1 MVNNLL
7 FVRLQNA
14 LENKCVVTVASK
26 RQSSANSGAWLRRFD
41 DVTGI
46 VKTDIFR

>member
-1 MVNNLL
+1 MVKVLCWCL
-7 FVRLQNA
+7 GL
-14 LENKCVVTVASK
+14 TVK
-26 RQSSANSGAWLRRFD
+26 GGAWLRRFD